1 MDAAGAAAAAATAA
15 TAAAAAP
22 TADGDT
28 LVQYILVR
36 KDLKW
41 PAGAVAAQCCHGEA
55 ARRGRRRRRAPV
67 AAAPRTTYYTRAR
80 DRRPPHPAPPPA
92 AASMAAVWASRDDAD
107 TLAYLADV
115 DNMHKVV
122 TAALSEGD
130 VRDTAARLAAAGVGH
145 RLWVEQ
151 PEGTVTAVATKP
163 ARRRDVQPHFAA
175 FKLYR

>member
-1 MDAAGAAAAAATAA
+1 MDA
-15 TAAAAAP
+15 AAAAAP

-55 ARRGRRRRRAPV
+55 ARRGRRRRRASV
-67 AAAPRTTYYTRAR
+67 TAAPRTTAHARAIGT
-80 DRRPPHPAPPPA
+80 PPPPAPPPA